1 VEQTRLETEYLGRLK
16 ELGEIVWKVQVNAI
30 EQMLKRIEEKQE
42 KKREKRKEKSKE
54 YLGDPGARDI
64 H

>member
-1 VEQTRLETEYLGRLK
+1 MEQTRLETEYLGRLK

-42 KKREKRKEKSKE
+42 KKREKRKAKS
-54 YLGDPGARDI
+54 I
-64 H
+64 